1 MYLLQKKDDIYHHG
15 VKGQKWGVV
24 NSDRANAAISR
35 MKNPKKK
42 EIFIKKLKE
51 ADRLYKNNKIADRQI
66 KRLSNI
72 MEDSSKRRDKLGE
85 DSKEYRKLG
94 DRWANSFLWKIKF
107 QDLYEHNDKIIKKSR
122 KQLDRTIRRALGESW
137 F

>member
-1 MYLLQKKDDIYHHG
+1 
-15 VKGQKWGVV
+15 
-24 NSDRANAAISR
+24 
-35 MKNPKKK
+35 
-42 EIFIKKLKE
+42 
-51 ADRLYKNNKIADRQI
+51 
-66 KRLSNI
+66 